1 MHWAIEKAEESFCLK
16 LEDRTVRKKTNVR
29 KVSYIAQTNPPPQK
43 KNPASRTWGG
53 DAEQMSGREG
63 QAIVSE
69 GRVGFPWC

>member
-43 KNPASRTWGG
+43 KNPASRT
-53 DAEQMSGREG
+53 
-63 QAIVSE
+63 
-69 GRVGFPWC
+69 